1 MSVNKEDEFK
11 RRKWVKWVW
20 IKKINIHEIDEY
32 EKIYK
37 CK

>member
-20 IKKINIHEIDEY
+20 IKKINIH
-32 EKIYK
+32 
-37 CK
+37 